1 MMLIDWI
8 FFKILFP
15 EDNKSNLEEIS
26 KLLPGDYEFKS
37 KESFSVRSIWII
49 CIMILIIELNWI
61 KTID

>member
-8 FFKILFP
+8 FLKILFP

-49 CIMILIIELNWI
+49 CIMILIIGLNWI

>member
-8 FFKILFP
+8 FLKILFP
-15 EDNKSNLEEIS
+15 EDNKSNFEEIS

-49 CIMILIIELNWI
+49 CIMILIIGLNWI

>member
-37 KESFSVRSIWII
+37 KESFSVRSI
-49 CIMILIIELNWI
+49 
-61 KTID
+61 

>member
-8 FFKILFP
+8 FLKILFP